1 MVSLTRRNHAGHTRD
16 EILGVLGKA
25 VGERWKVDLK
35 APEHVIVM
43 EAIKVNKK
51 RLNRYW

>member
-16 EILGVLGKA
+16 EILGALGKA

-35 APEHVIVM
+35 APEHVILM
-43 EAIKVNKK
+43 EAIKVKK
-51 RLNRYW
+51 QEVNR